1 MLVPGWPGS
10 NVDMGPCHHLL
21 GPGARGETRTHKD
34 ADTAPQ
40 PQQFVV
46 LIGFLNL
53 YIDTVMKASLRV
65 SCLCLHCNQDTY
77 QQNCHELLTNR

>member
-21 GPGARGETRTHKD
+21 GPAARGETRTHKD

-46 LIGFLNL
+46 LIGFLNF
-53 YIDTVMKASLRV
+53 YIDTVMKASLKLSALQSRHL
-65 SCLCLHCNQDTY
+65 STKPLPT
-77 QQNCHELLTNR
+77 TNR

>member
-46 LIGFLNL
+46 SIGFLNF
-53 YIDTVMKASLRV
+53 YIDTVMNTQYLENVSLRV
-65 SCLCLHCNQDTY
+65 SCLY
-77 QQNCHELLTNR
+77 